1 MFPIDQPNCPNVDVH
16 LLLPKRGSWFVDKEQ
31 VLYAKTHALCT
42 HIFGTCRRL
51 RESCILLCLANLAS
65 CLKFRRP
72 FDHTEDMWSTLKLR
86 LVRAPCS
93 RFEICRPLLLFSAF
107 KLTCTTAVSYNIL
120 YLLLGHVRVDVRV
133 KSWKIK
139 DETKAWFVWTFF
151 QGSASARMFF
161 SATHI

>member
-1 MFPIDQPNCPNVDVH
+1 M
-16 LLLPKRGSWFVDKEQ
+16 LS
-31 VLYAKTHALCT
+31 ACT

-151 QGSASARMFF
+151 QGSASARMLF
-161 SATHI
+161 SATHIYQLSCEGEGSLDDIIRNYVKNLLF